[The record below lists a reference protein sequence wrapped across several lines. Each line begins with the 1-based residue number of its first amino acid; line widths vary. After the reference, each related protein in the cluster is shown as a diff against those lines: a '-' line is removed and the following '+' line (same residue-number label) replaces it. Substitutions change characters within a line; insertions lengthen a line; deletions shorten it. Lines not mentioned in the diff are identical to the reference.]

1 MGAIEVPAGGMR
13 MRFHLKSG
21 IQVLGLVIFLASQA
35 ACLNR
40 NMKAIGSEGTLN
52 EDRSSSLS
60 KGRSPSNDSPTS
72 DQLLK
77 NSCIGGNTRN
87 LCLAIKYVTF
97 KDATGKSVLSEKDAI
112 QNIIGINQVF
122 SQCNIGFQIEEFI
135 SEDPTKT
142 GLLFNTGDD
151 AELDEIR
158 KTFQDPSA
166 LLIVTTG
173 KWNRSGTL
181 GKSSANAWTNM
192 PGADHPGVVLESTVA
207 VFSNIIAHE
216 LGHYLSLYHIQ
227 DQSYLMNPII
237 YKYSTKF
244 TEAQCNSMRESAQ
257 NHWKA
262 MLR

>member
-1 MGAIEVPAGGMR
+1 
-13 MRFHLKSG
+13 
-21 IQVLGLVIFLASQA
+21 
-35 ACLNR
+35 
-40 NMKAIGSEGTLN
+40 MKAIGSEGTLN

-60 KGRSPSNDSPTS
+60 KGGSPSSDSPTS
-72 DQLLK
+72 EQLLK
-77 NSCIGGNTRN
+77 NSCISGNPRS
-87 LCLAIKYVTF
+87 LCLAIKYVAF
-97 KDATGKSVLSEKDAI
+97 KDAVGKSVLSEKDAI

-122 SQCNIGFQIEEFI
+122 SQCGIGFQIEEFL

-142 GLLFNTGDD
+142 GLAFNTSEDS
-151 AELDEIR
+151 ELEEIR

-192 PGADHPGVVLESTVA
+192 PGADHGGAVLESTVA

-216 LGHYLSLYHIQ
+216 LGHYLNLYHIQ
-227 DQSYLMNPII
+227 DRSYLMNPII
-237 YKYSTKF
+237 YKYSTRF
-244 TEAQCNSMRESAQ
+244 TEEQCNTMRESAQ
-257 NHWKA
+257 NHWKQ